1 MFGAAR
7 LSNASSFLVRIWGGS
22 NNRKQ
27 HDQDSNKH
35 RKDNMIKSAQNYPIS
50 SILDTE
56 AKVRFAVPKYQREYV
71 WKKAHWEDL
80 FDDIHTNPTGHF
92 LGSIICINRSDDTYE
107 IQKLELV
114 DGQQR
119 LTTLS
124 LLYAAIY
131 AQFAKVVDLD
141 EETKH
146 ELYNLKHRL
155 LVKGGDKVM
164 RVEPSYQNKNFHDYQ
179 AVLDKVGILEDVEL
193 PANFGNRR
201 IQKAYKYFEERLDQV
216 NDKGERLFPVSAL
229 RQLMEKVNASCLV
242 KIEVNSHSDAFILF
256 ESLNNRGEP
265 LSALDLIKNKLL
277 AVLEKAQADSIDE
290 NFKKWNRLLE
300 NLTDDYAVQERYL
313 RQFYNAFKFKADIGV
328 KGFTLATRSN
338 IIQIYEKLIDKDAK
352 AIFTE
357 LFEKAKLY
365 NRLIAPNDDA
375 VPQKVAQQFHD
386 LERIGG
392 APAYVLLLYLM
403 AERPSADLAAISEFL
418 VKFFVRRSLTDQPPT
433 RDLARNMIALIEVLR
448 NKPNEDVLNV
458 MQQEFSKQAWVASDK
473 LLRAKLEGNLYEEN
487 VDATRF
493 VLCKIEESHQTKEK
507 FTDLWKRDSS
517 GDYIWTV
524 EHIFPQGPNIP
535 ESWVKMIAGGDEGR
549 AKEYREKHVHKLGN
563 LTITG
568 YNSKLGNKSFAE
580 KRDRKDAAG
589 KLVGFKNGLHLNGEL
604 RDKETWMVSDIQA
617 RTKALVEEA
626 IALFAIPGAETKSH

>member
-1 MFGAAR
+1 
-7 LSNASSFLVRIWGGS
+7 V
-22 NNRKQ
+22 
-27 HDQDSNKH
+27 
-35 RKDNMIKSAQNYPIS
+35 IKSAQNYPIS

-56 AKVRFAVPKYQREYV
+56 VKVRFVVPKYQREYI
-71 WKKAHWEDL
+71 WKKTHWEDL
-80 FDDIHTNPTGHF
+80 FDDVHTNPVGHF
-92 LGSIICINRSDDTYE
+92 LGSIICINRAEDAYQMQE
-107 IQKLELV
+107 LELV

-131 AQFAKVVDLD
+131 AQFAKFKGLD

-146 ELYNLKHRL
+146 ELYNLKYRL
-155 LVKGGDKVM
+155 LVKGSKKVL
-164 RVEPSYQNKNFHDYQ
+164 RVEPSYQNRNCQDYK
-179 AVLDKVGILEDVEL
+179 AVLDKVGILEDVEQ
-193 PANFGNRR
+193 PANLGNRR
-201 IQKAYKYFEERLDQV
+201 ILKAYRYFEERLDQV
-216 NDKGERLFPVSAL
+216 NDKGERLFSVPAL
-229 RQLMEKVNASCLV
+229 RQLMEKVNAASLV

-277 AVLEKAQADSIDE
+277 AVLEKQQADSIDE

-313 RQFYNAFKFKADIGV
+313 RQFYIAFKFKEKIGV
-328 KGFTLATRSN
+328 AGFTLATRSN
-338 IIQIYEKLIDKDAK
+338 IIQIYEKLIDRNAK
-352 AIFTE
+352 AIFGD

-365 NRLIAPNDDA
+365 NSIIAPNDDS
-375 VPQKVAQQFHD
+375 VPQKVAKQFRN

-392 APAYVLLLYLM
+392 APAYVLLLYLL
-403 AERPSADLAAISEFL
+403 AERSHADLAAISEFL

-433 RDLARNMIALIEVLR
+433 RDLGRNAIALIEVLR
-448 NKPNEDVLNV
+448 HKPNGDVLDV
-458 MQQEFSKQAWVASDK
+458 IQREFRMQGWIASDE
-473 LLRAKLEGNLYEEN
+473 LFQAKLEGNLYEEN

-493 VLCKIEESHQTKEK
+493 VLCRIEESHQTKEK

-517 GDYIWTV
+517 GDYVWTV

-535 ESWVKMIAGGDEGR
+535 ESWVKMIADGSEAE
-549 AKEYREKHVHKLGN
+549 AKEYREQYVHKLGN

-580 KRDRKDAAG
+580 KRDRKDASG
-589 KLVGFKNGLHLNGEL
+589 KLVGYKNGLHLNAGL
-604 RDKETWMVSDIQA
+604 RGKDSWIVQDIEA
-617 RTKALVEEA
+617 RTNTLVKEA
-626 IALFAIPGAETKSH
+626 IKLFSI

>member
-1 MFGAAR
+1 
-7 LSNASSFLVRIWGGS
+7 
-22 NNRKQ
+22 
-27 HDQDSNKH
+27 
-35 RKDNMIKSAQNYPIS
+35 MIKSAQNYPIS

-71 WKKAHWEDL
+71 WKKTHWEDL
-80 FDDIHTNPTGHF
+80 FDDIHTNPAGHF
-92 LGSIICINRSDDTYE
+92 LGSIICINRSDDAYQTQE
-107 IQKLELV
+107 LELV

-131 AQFAKVVDLD
+131 AQFAKFPELD

-146 ELYNLKHRL
+146 ELYNLKYRL
-155 LVKGGDKVM
+155 LVKGGNKVL
-164 RVEPSYQNKNFHDYQ
+164 RVEPSYQNKNCHDYK
-179 AVLDKVGILEDVEL
+179 AVLDKVGILENMDQ
-193 PANFGNRR
+193 PANLGNRR
-201 IQKAYKYFEERLDQV
+201 ILKAYRYFEERLDQV
-216 NDKGERLFPVSAL
+216 NDKGERQFPVPAL
-229 RQLMEKVNASCLV
+229 RQLMEKVNAASLV

-277 AVLEKAQADSIDE
+277 AVLEKQQADSIDE

-300 NLTDDYAVQERYL
+300 NLTDDYSVQERYL
-313 RQFYNAFKFKADIGV
+313 RQFYNAFKFKDEIGV

-338 IIQIYEKLIDKDAK
+338 IIQIYEKLIDKNAK
-352 AIFTE
+352 AIFGD
-357 LFEKAKLY
+357 LFENAKLY
-365 NRLIAPNDDA
+365 NRIIAPNDDS
-375 VPQKVAQQFHD
+375 VPQKVAQQFRD

-392 APAYVLLLYLM
+392 TPVYVLLLYLL
-403 AERPSADLAAISEFL
+403 AERSSADLAAISEFL

-433 RDLARNMIALIEVLR
+433 RDLARNAITLIDVLR
-448 NKPNEDVLNV
+448 AQPKEDALGII
-458 MQQEFSKQAWVASDK
+458 QQEFRKQGWIASDD
-473 LLRAKLEGNLYEEN
+473 LFRAKLEGNLYEEN
-487 VDATRF
+487 ADATRF

-507 FTDLWKRDSS
+507 FSDLWKRDSS

-535 ESWVKMIAGGDEGR
+535 ESWVKMIADGDEAK

-568 YNSKLGNKSFAE
+568 YNSKLGNKSFVE

-589 KLVGFKNGLHLNGEL
+589 KPVGYKNGLHLNAEL
-604 RDKETWMVSDIQA
+604 REKDFWTVGDIGA
-617 RTKALVEEA
+617 RTKALVEQ
-626 IALFAIPGAETKSH
+626 ALKLFSI

>member
-1 MFGAAR
+1 
-7 LSNASSFLVRIWGGS
+7 
-22 NNRKQ
+22 
-27 HDQDSNKH
+27 
-35 RKDNMIKSAQNYPIS
+35 MIKSAQNYPIS

-71 WKKAHWEDL
+71 WKKTHWEDL
-80 FDDIHTNPTGHF
+80 FDDIHTNPAGHF
-92 LGSIICINRSDDTYE
+92 LGSIICINRSDDAYQTQE
-107 IQKLELV
+107 LELV

-131 AQFAKVVDLD
+131 AQFAKFPELD

-146 ELYNLKHRL
+146 ELYNLKYRL
-155 LVKGGDKVM
+155 LVKGGNKVL
-164 RVEPSYQNKNFHDYQ
+164 RVEPSYQNKNCHDYK
-179 AVLDKVGILEDVEL
+179 AVLDKVGILENMDQ
-193 PANFGNRR
+193 PANLGNRR
-201 IQKAYKYFEERLDQV
+201 ILKAYRYFEERLDQV
-216 NDKGERLFPVSAL
+216 NDKGERQFPVPAL
-229 RQLMEKVNASCLV
+229 RQLMEKVNAASLV
-242 KIEVNSHSDAFILF
+242 KIEVISHSDAFILF

-277 AVLEKAQADSIDE
+277 AVLEKQQADSIDE

-300 NLTDDYAVQERYL
+300 NLTDDYSVQERYL
-313 RQFYNAFKFKADIGV
+313 RQFYNAFKFKDEIGV

-338 IIQIYEKLIDKDAK
+338 IIQIYEKLIDKNAK
-352 AIFTE
+352 AIFGD
-357 LFEKAKLY
+357 LFENAKLY
-365 NRLIAPNDDA
+365 NRIIAPNDDS
-375 VPQKVAQQFHD
+375 VPQKVAQQFRD

-392 APAYVLLLYLM
+392 TPVYVLLLYLL
-403 AERPSADLAAISEFL
+403 AERSSADLAAISEFL

-433 RDLARNMIALIEVLR
+433 RDLARNAITLIDVLR
-448 NKPNEDVLNV
+448 AQPKEDALGII
-458 MQQEFSKQAWVASDK
+458 QQEFRKQGWIASDD
-473 LLRAKLEGNLYEEN
+473 LFRAKLEGNLYEEN
-487 VDATRF
+487 ADATRF

-507 FTDLWKRDSS
+507 FSDLWKRDSS

-535 ESWVKMIAGGDEGR
+535 ESWVKMIADGDEAK

-568 YNSKLGNKSFAE
+568 YNSKLGNKSFVE

-589 KLVGFKNGLHLNGEL
+589 KPVGYKNGLHLNAEL
-604 RDKETWMVSDIQA
+604 REKDFWTVGDIGA
-617 RTKALVEEA
+617 RTKALVEQ
-626 IALFAIPGAETKSH
+626 ALKLFSI